1 LGTLFCQ
8 CRLCHTAPLLKIS
21 ALTSEPHCLTSF
33 LGSGATGR
41 NGGHFTPVIF
51 DDFVERS
58 SYPIPDP
65 VDDAVRVSRLEQH
78 TSNTIASL
86 IAEQGWGEDI
96 DFVQNG
102 HTKLF
107 LSDADE
113 EAARRNYEAAK
124 KAGVPVDDV
133 RWISKEEMKQK
144 NGANDPGVW
153 FPASNVWPIKLV
165 TRMFLLA
172 QNTAT
177 SSSSADSSA
186 SIRLFTHTVVTSVTA
201 PDDTPTNQARWTVT
215 TSRGRIRTRYV
226 IHATNGYA
234 SHLLPQFAPPPPSY
248 AVPSSVTQNQSS
260 ESAAPQFYSPVSKKP
275 GAAWI
280 APTRGQVIGTRA
292 TVSPN
297 KLWKSSGS
305 ANWGTE
311 LWYPRYWLPRPPSK
325 NPEREN
331 DEKGLVIIGGARDSA
346 RGALDMGIIDDSTV
360 NPHVS
365 KALRK
370 FLPRTFPG
378 LFEEGAEPGYEWVS
392 YLLSTDENVLLTR
405 RYANVQQTGIM
416 GYTKT
421 FDPIVS
427 LPKPPPLIAVQG
439 ELTRS
444 CQPSR

>member
-1 LGTLFCQ
+1 LF
-8 CRLCHTAPLLKIS
+8 HAAPLLKFS
-21 ALTSEPHCLTSF
+21 ASTSEPRRLTSI

-65 VDDAVRVSRLEQH
+65 VDDAIRVSRLEQY
-78 TSNTIASL
+78 TSNTMASL

-102 HTKLF
+102 HTRLF

-133 RWISKEEMKQK
+133 RWISKDEMKQK
-144 NGANDPGVW
+144 NGAHNPGVW
-153 FPASNVWPIKLV
+153 FPASTVWPIKLV

-172 QNTAT
+172 QNIAT
-177 SSSSADSSA
+177 SSSSATSSV

-201 PDDTPTNQARWTVT
+201 PDDAPVTQARWTVK

-226 IHATNGYA
+226 IHATNAYA
-234 SHLLPQFAPPPPSY
+234 SHLLPQFAPPPPTS
-248 AVPSSVTQNQSS
+248 AVPSSITRNLPSD
-260 ESAAPQFYSPVSKKP
+260 SAAPQLYSPVSKKP
-275 GAAWI
+275 SAAWI

-297 KLWKSSGS
+297 KLWKSSGL

-311 LWYPRYWLPRPPSK
+311 LWHPRYWHPRPPLK
-325 NPEREN
+325 NPQREN
-331 DEKGLVIIGGARDSA
+331 GEKALVIIGGARDSA
-346 RGALDMGIIDDSTV
+346 RGALDMGVIDDSEV

-365 KALRK
+365 KALCQ

-378 LFEEGAEPGYEWVS
+378 LFEEGVEPEYEWVS
-392 YLLSTDENVLLTR
+392 YVMSTSEN
-405 RYANVQQTGIM
+405 
-416 GYTKT
+416 
-421 FDPIVS
+421 
-427 LPKPPPLIAVQG
+427 
-439 ELTRS
+439 
-444 CQPSR
+444 C